1 MRFLALAADCDRTL
15 ATNGQVDEETLATL
29 KRLQKSG
36 RKLLPV
42 SGRQL
47 DDLCRIF
54 PQIDLHPFDTSVLS
68 AGTSGGGKST
78 LACDIE

>member
-1 MRFLALAADCDRTL
+1 MRFLALAADYDGTL

-36 RKLLPV
+36 RKLLLA

-47 DDLCRIF
+47 DDLCRVFRKLTYILLIPVF
-54 PQIDLHPFDTSVLS
+54 CQQAHQAVVNQH
-68 AGTSGGGKST
+68 
-78 LACDIE
+78 